1 MDNKQT
7 LLEIMPKYSDQL
19 KHEKEMAEL
28 GKHRTNKRRV
38 SHVEREEES
47 VTSYGKVMVANTI
60 RPLANAIAEYIQETS
75 KKTIGKP
82 PIAFV
87 KICEVSPEILALIT
101 GKHIINTITQYKPLT
116 ATCISLGGKIE
127 TEIALKNFKFLNPE
141 LYEAVKQDLD
151 KRSWNYT
158 YKRRK
163 LRESAK
169 RGIVRWEEWTTPEKL
184 HVGLKL
190 IELLIISTG
199 LIEIGMETINHKK
212 AKIIKQTLKTREW
225 IKNRNS
231 FNELLNP
238 EYLPTVLQ
246 PKMWSSVVGGGYW
259 TKELP
264 ELDLVKQKNK
274 QFKRELENFDM
285 PEVYSAINIM
295 QSTPFK
301 VNKFVLNVMQKAWDN
316 GDSIGGMPPNRN
328 LDIPNKPHDIETNKD
343 SRKDWKRRAVIAHTE
358 NARMFSK
365 RLLYAKIIWLAQK
378 FKDYATLYYP
388 LQFDFRGRAYC
399 VPAFLN
405 YQSIGG
411 AKALLVFANGK
422 EITPENRGE
431 FWLAVHG
438 ANMYGNDKV
447 SLEERVK
454 WVNDNEQ
461 WIINCAQDPFRHREW
476 EDASNSFQ
484 FLAWCDEWRRYQS
497 KGINEKF
504 ISHLPVNVDGS
515 CNGLQLYSLML
526 RDSVAGKLVNLLPS
540 DTPQDIYQLVADAVN
555 EKLRVHASEDR
566 PYAQQW
572 LNYGVKRSTTKRS
585 IMTICYG
592 STRYSCT
599 DFVIEDLTKRQDK
612 GEKHPF
618 VDDLFR
624 PASYLASVIW
634 DSIGDN
640 LKSARVGMKYLQDI
654 AKIVSKEQLPIHWV
668 TPVGFPVYQSYPEM
682 KSKRVKAMLMG
693 EVIKPRIN
701 AETDKTDK
709 LRMSNGVAPNV
720 VHSVDSAGM
729 IKTVNVA
736 YKNGVKNF
744 CNVHDSF
751 GTTAGD
757 VEMLNKSL
765 REAFIDMFSNHDVLA
780 KFREDVERQLPD
792 KLKAKLPEVPSQ
804 GDLDINKLRESKFFF
819 A

>member
-1 MDNKQT
+1 MDSNDT
-7 LLEIMPKYSDQL
+7 LLIKMPKYSDQL

-28 GKHRTNKRRV
+28 GKHRTNKRRT

-60 RPLANAIAEYIQETS
+60 RPLANAIAEFILETS
-75 KKTIGKP
+75 NKTIGKP

-87 KICEVSPEILALIT
+87 KMCEVSPEILALIT

-116 ATCISLGGKIE
+116 ATCISLGGKVE

-141 LYEAVKQDLD
+141 LYDAVKKDLD
-151 KRSWNYT
+151 KRSWNYV

-169 RGIVRWEEWTTPEKL
+169 RGVVKWEEWTTPEKL

-190 IELLIISTG
+190 IEMLIVSTG

-212 AKIIKQTLKTREW
+212 AKIIKQTHKTREW

-246 PKMWSSVVGGGYW
+246 PKMWSSVTGGAYW

-274 QFKRELENFDM
+274 HFKRELENFDM
-285 PEVYSAINIM
+285 PEVYSAINTM
-295 QSTPFK
+295 QNTPFK
-301 VNKFVLNVMQKAWDN
+301 INRFILKVMQTAWDN
-316 GDSIGGMPPNRN
+316 GDAIGGMPPNRN
-328 LDIPNKPHDIETNKD
+328 LDIPNKPHDIETNRV
-343 SRKDWKRRAVIAHTE
+343 SRKEWKKRAVIAHTE

-378 FKDYATLYYP
+378 FKDYATLFYP

-411 AKALLVFANGK
+411 AKAMLLFSNGK

-431 FWLAVHG
+431 FWLAIHG
-438 ANMYGNDKV
+438 ANMYGEDKI
-447 SLEERVK
+447 SLDDRVK

-461 WIINCAQDPFRHREW
+461 WIVNCAQDPFRNREW
-476 EDASNSFQ
+476 EDASNGFQ
-484 FLAWCDEWRRYQS
+484 FLAFCEEWRRYQS
-497 KGINEKF
+497 RGINEKF

-526 RDSVAGKLVNLLPS
+526 RDSVAGKLVNLLPT

-555 EKLRVHASEDR
+555 KKLKEHVAEGK
-566 PYAQQW
+566 PYAHAW
-572 LNYGVKRSTTKRS
+572 LKYGIKRSTTKRS

-612 GEKHPF
+612 GEYHPF

-640 LKSARVGMKYLQDI
+640 LKSARVGMKFLQEI
-654 AKIVSKEQLPIHWV
+654 AKIVSREQLPIHWV

-693 EVIKPRIN
+693 QVIKPRIN

-729 IKTVNVA
+729 IKTVNIA
-736 YKNGVKNF
+736 YKNGIKNF

-757 VEMLNKSL
+757 VEMLNKSI
-765 REAFIDMFSNHDVLA
+765 REAFIDMFSKHDILNE
-780 KFREDVERQLPD
+780 FREDVIRQLPD
-792 KLKAKLPEVPSQ
+792 KLKDKLPEIPSK

>member
-1 MDNKQT
+1 MDSNDT
-7 LLEIMPKYSDQL
+7 LLIKMPKYSDQL

-28 GKHRTNKRRV
+28 GKHRTNKRRT

-60 RPLANAIAEYIQETS
+60 RPLANAIAEFILETS
-75 KKTIGKP
+75 NKTIGKP

-87 KICEVSPEILALIT
+87 KMCEVSPEILALIT

-116 ATCISLGGKIE
+116 ATCISLGGKVE

-141 LYEAVKQDLD
+141 LYDAVKKDLD
-151 KRSWNYT
+151 KRSWNYV

-169 RGIVRWEEWTTPEKL
+169 RGVVKWEEWTTPEKL

-190 IELLIISTG
+190 IEMLIVSTG

-212 AKIIKQTLKTREW
+212 AKIIKQTHKTREW

-274 QFKRELENFDM
+274 HFKRELENFDM
-285 PEVYSAINIM
+285 PEVYSAINTM

-301 VNKFVLNVMQKAWDN
+301 INRFILKVMQTAWDN
-316 GDSIGGMPPNRN
+316 GDAIGGMPPNRN
-328 LDIPNKPHDIETNKD
+328 LDIPNKPHDIETNRV
-343 SRKDWKRRAVIAHTE
+343 SRKEWKKRAVIAHTE

-378 FKDYATLYYP
+378 FKDYATLFYP

-411 AKALLVFANGK
+411 AKAMLLFSNGK

-438 ANMYGNDKV
+438 ANMYGEDKV
-447 SLEERVK
+447 SLEDRVK
-454 WVNDNEQ
+454 WVNDNEE
-461 WIINCAQDPFRHREW
+461 WIVRCAQDPFRNREW
-476 EDASNSFQ
+476 EDASNAFQ
-484 FLAWCDEWRRYQS
+484 FLAFCEEWRCYQS
-497 KGINEKF
+497 RGINEKF

-526 RDSVAGKLVNLLPS
+526 RDSVAGKLVNLLPT

-555 EKLRVHASEDR
+555 DKLRVHASEDR
-566 PYAQQW
+566 SYAQQW

-612 GEKHPF
+612 GEYHPF

-640 LKSARVGMKYLQDI
+640 LKSARVGMKFLQEI
-654 AKIVSKEQLPIHWV
+654 AKIVSREQLPIHWV

-693 EVIKPRIN
+693 QVIKPRIN

-729 IKTVNVA
+729 IKTVNIA
-736 YKNGVKNF
+736 YKNGIKNF

-757 VEMLNKSL
+757 VEMLNKSI
-765 REAFIDMFSNHDVLA
+765 REAFIDMFSKHDILNE
-780 KFREDVERQLPD
+780 FREDVIRQLPD
-792 KLKAKLPEVPSQ
+792 KLKDKLPEIPSK